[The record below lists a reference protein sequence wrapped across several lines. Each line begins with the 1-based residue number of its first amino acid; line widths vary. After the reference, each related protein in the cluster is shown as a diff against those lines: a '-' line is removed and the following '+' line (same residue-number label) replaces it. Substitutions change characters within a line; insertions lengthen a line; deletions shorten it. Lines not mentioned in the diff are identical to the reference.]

1 MMIIKDKNK
10 LISFMVVAF
19 MVVAWMEKG
28 NSHHSFFTGNMR
40 SRCRLTSGTLSN
52 DSPTV

>member
-19 MVVAWMEKG
+19 IVVAWMEKG
-28 NSHHSFFTGNMR
+28 NSHHSFFLPG
-40 SRCRLTSGTLSN
+40 TSVPGAG
-52 DSPTV
+52 